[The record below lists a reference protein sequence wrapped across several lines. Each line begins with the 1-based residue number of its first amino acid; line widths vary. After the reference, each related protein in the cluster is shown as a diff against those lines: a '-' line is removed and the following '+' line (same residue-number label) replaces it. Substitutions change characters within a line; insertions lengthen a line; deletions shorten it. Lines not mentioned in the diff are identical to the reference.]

1 MTQSAAAAAVGT
13 AAVNNNHLDLLLLVL
28 MNVGVSREMGEIR
41 DSSSAITI
49 LKVLPSNDSEQIY
62 EVKNIELNCV

>member
-1 MTQSAAAAAVGT
+1 MTQSAAAAVGT